1 MFDASD
7 LRGQR
12 IVLGMPPLAPLPS
25 RNRCAPIQ
33 TNTDIIRAGAPVVK
47 GMNRH
52 STADFFSRWRLASCI
67 MAADETGRGTETA
80 SGPMG

>member
-25 RNRCAPIQ
+25 RNRCAPSQ
-33 TNTDIIRAGAPVVK
+33 NYTKTNFHIIGVEGCGVK
-47 GMNRH
+47 GGLE
-52 STADFFSRWRLASCI
+52 DGW
-67 MAADETGRGTETA
+67 GRVKWVIGY
-80 SGPMG
+80 MVK